1 MDSTRTPFDAV
12 VIIGFGG
19 PNGPGDVR
27 PFLEN
32 VVRGKPVPRAR
43 IDEIAER
50 YLNLFGGVSPMTE
63 IIQRQARRLRQKLH
77 ESGIDVPIHLGM
89 RNWHPYL
96 SDMFVDLARE
106 GARRVIAF
114 ISAPHHSYPSCG
126 QYKQDIRDARR
137 RLVARGLPDVEVAY
151 VEDWYDHEKFIGANV
166 DQVRAAF
173 RRLEPQMQPR
183 ARLLFTA
190 HSIPVAMAD
199 ECRYVDQIRT
209 SCQQVVDQLECK
221 DWVLVFQ
228 SRSGRPEEPWL
239 GPDVAEYL
247 RAEQQRGLS
256 AAVLIPIGFTTD
268 HVEVIYELDHR
279 MVEIGRE
286 ISVAVTRAQTVND
299 HPLFIDMMADVVRR
313 TWNRY
318 AEYPCLP
325 ITAGAA
331 S

>member
-1 MDSTRTPFDAV
+1 MDDAKTPFDAI

-32 VVRGKPVPRAR
+32 VIRGKSVPRAR

-50 YLNLFGGVSPMTE
+50 YLSLFGGVSPITE
-63 IIQRQARRLRQKLH
+63 IMQRQAQRLRQKLH

-126 QYKQDIRDARR
+126 QYKQDVRDARH
-137 RLVARGLPDVEVAY
+137 RLVERGLPDVEVAY
-151 VEDWYDHEKFIGANV
+151 VEDWYDHEKFIAANV

-173 RRLEPQMQPR
+173 CRLEPQMQPR

-199 ECRYVDQIRT
+199 QCRYVDQIRT
-209 SCQQVVDQLECK
+209 SCQRVVDQLGCK

-239 GPDVAEYL
+239 GPDIAEYL

-279 MVEIGRE
+279 LVEIGRE
-286 ISVAVTRAQTVND
+286 ISVAVARAQTVND

-318 AEYPCLP
+318 AKYPCLP
-325 ITAGAA
+325 IAADAA